1 MRLLRCDRHIGS
13 KRKCCSFATVWYIP
27 FIAAAA
33 YDKMQQQRNS
43 RTPIHAQHLC
53 FLTLLPLTRWLSLA
67 ASLLGDSS
75 HLAAWGLCLAA
86 CFVLWCVVL
95 SVWAQLSA
103 TLRALGS
110 ELLLPAAWLRLRL
123 RLRWVDLLV
132 WHTWASSSRAM
143 PSVMD

>member
-1 MRLLRCDRHIGS
+1 M
-13 KRKCCSFATVWYIP
+13 
-27 FIAAAA
+27 
-33 YDKMQQQRNS
+33 
-43 RTPIHAQHLC
+43 
-53 FLTLLPLTRWLSLA
+53 
-67 ASLLGDSS
+67 
-75 HLAAWGLCLAA
+75 AA